1 MHAVLF
7 SEITIPWE
15 PDFMETWMKEFYE
28 KWMSIPYEKERKE
41 YREHPENFGTSLLG
55 IDEQEFDRLNQT
67 FETPISKKDFI
78 TGKACIIYRNGLEL
92 ADKDLVGKKVTCTLY
107 RNSKKGKSFTV
118 AGVTDDSY
126 YTALLGYP
134 PTLIVSDQVVKS
146 FDEKA
151 FILKAGICYKK
162 EYDRGTEKA
171 VLSLLKKDANARDFS
186 WESKIEE
193 ADEMRKAQGN
203 MPQIGM
209 GIVLILAFIG
219 IMNYMNTFVVNVQS
233 RMTELSVMES
243 VGMTDRQL
251 MGMLVREGAL
261 YAGGAWGLTLTAGMG
276 IVYLIYQTMNYRGV
290 SFLVPVVPLLLA
302 AAISFV
308 VCIAIPV
315 VTWKVLERQGTVV
328 ERIKGVE

>member
-1 MHAVLF
+1 MR
-7 SEITIPWE
+7 ITS
-15 PDFMETWMKEFYE
+15 FYQDSN
-28 KWMSIPYEKERKE
+28 KS
-41 YREHPENFGTSLLG
+41 
-55 IDEQEFDRLNQT
+55 
-67 FETPISKKDFI
+67 
-78 TGKACIIYRNGLEL
+78 
-92 ADKDLVGKKVTCTLY
+92 
-107 RNSKKGKSFTV
+107 KSFTV

-146 FDEKA
+146 FDEEA

-261 YAGGAWGLTLTAGMG
+261 YAGGAWGLTLTAGLG